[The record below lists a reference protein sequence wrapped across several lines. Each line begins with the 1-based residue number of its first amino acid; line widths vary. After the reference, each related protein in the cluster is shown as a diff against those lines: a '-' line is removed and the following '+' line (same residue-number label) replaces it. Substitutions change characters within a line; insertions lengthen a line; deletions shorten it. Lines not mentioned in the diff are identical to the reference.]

1 MPLEPGPFLQLNPA
15 DVAVT
20 PGVYDFTADAE
31 QLQGEL
37 NAIGVP
43 WDALILDMVGF
54 SEEPWD
60 VDLGIDL
67 GGMLNLADVYGAS
80 MPPATLDDAVS
91 GWFTAQDMLTA
102 ATAFAPAQA
111 WTDPG
116 APFTPPD
123 SALTLAAATVNPEA
137 FVAAANF
144 TVGGVSQIGDRQVS
158 LENLTRVG
166 SQNFVE
172 GDQFQLLAFGSSGDD
187 VQASGTL
194 NGADLG
200 TTDYGAIDSTGKMTI
215 TGVMGPDVVGVWSQ
229 QWYIGGT
236 LLADF
241 NFVVAPA
248 AG

>member
-1 MPLEPGPFLQLNPA
+1 MPLEPGPFLQLSPA

-43 WDALILDMVGF
+43 WDALILDMVAF
-54 SEEPWD
+54 SDEPWD

-67 GGMLNLADVYGAS
+67 AGMLNLADVYGAS
-80 MPPATLDDAVS
+80 MPPSTLDDAVS

-123 SALTLAAATVNPEA
+123 SALTLAAPTVNPNA
-137 FVAAANF
+137 FVASANF
-144 TVGGVSQIGDRQVS
+144 SVGAGALTGDRQVS
-158 LENLTRVG
+158 LFNTTRVG
-166 SQNFVE
+166 AVNFVE
-172 GDQFQLLAFGSSGDD
+172 GDMFQLLVIGHQGDD
-187 VQASGTL
+187 VQAAGTL
-194 NGADLG
+194 NGEDLG
-200 TTDYGAIDSTGKMTI
+200 TTDYGQIDSTGQMII
-215 TGVMGPDVVGVWSQ
+215 TGTMGPDVVGVWSQ
-229 QWYIGGT
+229 QWYVAGV
-236 LLADF
+236 LLGNF